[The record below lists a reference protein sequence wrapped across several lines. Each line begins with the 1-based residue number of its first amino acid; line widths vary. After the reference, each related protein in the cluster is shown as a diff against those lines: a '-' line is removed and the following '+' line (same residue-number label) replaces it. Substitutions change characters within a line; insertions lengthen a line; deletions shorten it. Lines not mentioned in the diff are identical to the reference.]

1 MTGVTETSTRIRE
14 PAAAAGYD
22 QKMATELSPQ
32 RLREA
37 QFAEVWRGYRMDQV
51 RELLDDAA
59 DALDD
64 LRNRARDADERAAL
78 AERRLV
84 ERAADDEVSR
94 TLVLAQRTAD
104 TAVSEARAE
113 AARLL
118 GDAEERSRAMLAEV
132 ERRAEQLEREMESRA
147 EAALAELNDR
157 RAALEADVAL
167 LADYVE
173 RQRGTLADEL
183 RQLLSWLD
191 GGGHLDAP
199 PVALTGAVASAM
211 GSGTAGTVPA
221 SPGPPPPAREHGADD
236 PSASPSR
243 PFAPG
248 EPSGSGDAHHDG
260 DGSQAEGPGGGPA
273 LADVGGDEPASR
285 APGDTGS
292 AGEVGDTDADT
303 ADGGAGSGSEV
314 AGAIDD
320 DPFLAELRRAVEDPE
335 PLGPRDDDA
344 VWAEGAQLYDQD
356 ITGSGRFRR
365 RRR

>member
-1 MTGVTETSTRIRE
+1 MVT
-14 PAAAAGYD
+14 D
-22 QKMATELSPQ
+22 LSPQ

-37 QFAEVWRGYRMDQV
+37 QFAEAWRGYRMDQV
-51 RELLDDAA
+51 RELLDHAA
-59 DALDD
+59 EALED
-64 LRNRARDADERAAL
+64 LRNRARHADERAAV

-132 ERRAEQLEREMESRA
+132 QLRAEQLEREMESRA

-173 RQRGTLADEL
+173 RQRSTLADEL

-199 PVALTGAVASAM
+199 PVALTGAMASAT
-211 GSGTAGTVPA
+211 GSGTTGTVPA
-221 SPGPPPPAREHGADD
+221 APDAPAPDQGGYD
-236 PSASPSR
+236 PSASPAG

-248 EPSGSGDAHHDG
+248 GPSTSGGADHDG
-260 DGSQAEGPGGGPA
+260 DGPQAEGPGGGPA
-273 LADVGGDEPASR
+273 LADVGGDDPASR
-285 APGDTGS
+285 TPGATGA
-292 AGEVGDTDADT
+292 AGEVGDTDADN
-303 ADGGAGSGSEV
+303 ADGAASSESKV

-335 PLGPRDDDA
+335 PLGPRDDDG
-344 VWAEGAQLYDQD
+344 VWAEETQLYDQD
-356 ITGSGRFRR
+356 ITASGRFRR

>member
-1 MTGVTETSTRIRE
+1 
-14 PAAAAGYD
+14 
-22 QKMATELSPQ
+22 MATELSPQ

-59 DALDD
+59 DALED
-64 LRNRARDADERAAL
+64 LRNRARRADERAAE

-84 ERAADDEVSR
+84 EQVAGDEVSR

-104 TAVSEARAE
+104 SAISEAQAE

-118 GDAEERSRAMLAEV
+118 GDAEQRSRAMLGEV
-132 ERRAEQLEREMESRA
+132 ERRAEQLEREMEARA
-147 EAALAELNDR
+147 EAALRELSDR

-191 GGGHLDAP
+191 RGGHLDAP
-199 PVALTGAVASAM
+199 PVALTGTVASDVR
-211 GSGTAGTVPA
+211 GGTPGTARAPA
-221 SPGPPPPAREHGADD
+221 GPSAPPPDHGVDAPRVT
-236 PSASPSR
+236 PSEAPEA
-243 PFAPG
+243 FAPG
-248 EPSGSGDAHHDG
+248 APPAPGEAHHDG
-260 DGSQAEGPGGGPA
+260 DDSEAERPGVGPA
-273 LADVGGDEPASR
+273 LADVDGDEPSKGTVSNGTAGDAS
-285 APGDTGS
+285 
-292 AGEVGDTDADT
+292 ETDADT
-303 ADGGAGSGSEV
+303 ATGGAGSDSAV
-314 AGAIDD
+314 AGVIDD

-335 PLGPRDDDA
+335 PLGPRNDDP

>member
-1 MTGVTETSTRIRE
+1 
-14 PAAAAGYD
+14 
-22 QKMATELSPQ
+22 MATELSPQ

-37 QFAEVWRGYRMDQV
+37 QFAEVWRGYRMEQV

-59 DALDD
+59 DALED
-64 LRNRARDADERAAL
+64 LRNRARRADERAAE

-84 ERAADDEVSR
+84 EQVAGDEVSR

-104 TAVSEARAE
+104 SAISEAQAE

-118 GDAEERSRAMLAEV
+118 SDAEQRSRVMLRDAEQRSRAMLEEV
-132 ERRAEQLEREMESRA
+132 ERRAEQLERETEARA
-147 EAALAELNDR
+147 DAALRELSDR

-191 GGGHLDAP
+191 RGGHLDAP
-199 PVALTGAVASAM
+199 PVALTGTVASDLR
-211 GSGTAGTVPA
+211 GGTTGTARA
-221 SPGPPPPAREHGADD
+221 SGSPSAPPPDHGVDAPRVT
-236 PSASPSR
+236 PSEAPT

-248 EPSGSGDAHHDG
+248 EPPAPGDAHHDG
-260 DGSQAEGPGGGPA
+260 DDSEAEGPGGGPA
-273 LADVGGDEPASR
+273 PADVDGDEPSK
-285 APGDTGS
+285 GTGS
-292 AGEVGDTDADT
+292 NGTAGDASETDADPAT
-303 ADGGAGSGSEV
+303 GGASWDPEV
-314 AGAIDD
+314 AGVIDD
-320 DPFLAELRRAVEDPE
+320 DPFLAELRRAVDDPE
-335 PLGPRDDDA
+335 PLGPRNDDP

>member
-1 MTGVTETSTRIRE
+1 
-14 PAAAAGYD
+14 
-22 QKMATELSPQ
+22 MATELSPQ

-59 DALDD
+59 DALEDF
-64 LRNRARDADERAAL
+64 RKRARDAEERAAV

-84 ERAADDEVSR
+84 ERVAGDEVSR

-104 TAVSEARAE
+104 SAISEARAE

-118 GDAEERSRAMLAEV
+118 GDAEHRSQAMLAEV
-132 ERRAEQLEREMESRA
+132 ERRSEQLEREMEARA
-147 EAALAELNDR
+147 EAALRELSDR

-191 GGGHLDAP
+191 RGGHLDAP
-199 PVALTGAVASAM
+199 PVALTGAVVSAVR
-211 GSGTAGTVPA
+211 GGTTGTARGSAGPAAPAPHHGVDAPSVPR
-221 SPGPPPPAREHGADD
+221 SEVPEPLV
-236 PSASPSR
+236 
-243 PFAPG
+243 PG
-248 EPSGSGDAHHDG
+248 EPSAPRDARHDG
-260 DGSQAEGPGGGPA
+260 DDSEAEEPGGGPA
-273 LADVGGDEPASR
+273 LGDADGDEPPSKGTGTNGTNGTNGDAS
-285 APGDTGS
+285 
-292 AGEVGDTDADT
+292 ETDADT
-303 ADGGAGSGSEV
+303 AGGDASSDSEV
-314 AGAIDD
+314 AGVIDD
-320 DPFLAELRRAVEDPE
+320 DPFLAELRRAVDDPE
-335 PLGPRDDDA
+335 PLGPRDDDP

>member
-1 MTGVTETSTRIRE
+1 
-14 PAAAAGYD
+14 
-22 QKMATELSPQ
+22 MATELSPQ

-59 DALDD
+59 DALED
-64 LRNRARDADERAAL
+64 LRNRARHADERAAV

-84 ERAADDEVSR
+84 ERVAGDEVSR

-104 TAVSEARAE
+104 SAVSEARAE

-118 GDAEERSRAMLAEV
+118 GDAEQRSRAMLGEV
-132 ERRAEQLEREMESRA
+132 ERRAEQLEREMEARA
-147 EAALAELNDR
+147 EAALRELNDR

-191 GGGHLDAP
+191 RGGHLDAP
-199 PVALTGAVASAM
+199 PVALPGAVASVL
-211 GSGTAGTVPA
+211 GGGTTATAQA
-221 SPGPPPPAREHGADD
+221 SAA
-236 PSASPSR
+236 PSAPAPDHEVDAPSVPPSEAPFVAGESP
-243 PFAPG
+243 APG
-248 EPSGSGDAHHDG
+248 GARHVGDD
-260 DGSQAEGPGGGPA
+260 SEAEGPSGGPA
-273 LADVGGDEPASR
+273 LADVDGDEPPSKPAGSNGT
-285 APGDTGS
+285 AGDE
-292 AGEVGDTDADT
+292 GESDADT
-303 ADGGAGSGSEV
+303 AGGGASSESEV
-314 AGAIDD
+314 AGVIDD
-320 DPFLAELRRAVEDPE
+320 DPFLAELRRAVDDPE
-335 PLGPRDDDA
+335 PLGPRDDDP